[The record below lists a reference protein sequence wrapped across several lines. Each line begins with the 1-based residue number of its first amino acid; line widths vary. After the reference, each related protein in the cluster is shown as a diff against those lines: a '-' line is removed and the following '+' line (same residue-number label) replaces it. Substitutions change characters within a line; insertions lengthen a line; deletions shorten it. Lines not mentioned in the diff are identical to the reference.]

1 MANSD
6 VEIKL
11 GLDSSD
17 AESDA
22 KSAGKKVGD
31 KAGSGVEEGLDKG
44 SKEGSEKVKKNVEGI
59 GDGLKAA
66 LGALSFAAVTAS
78 MQELV
83 ETTNEFKEDMGK
95 LETAARVNNVA
106 TENANSAYRDMVG
119 ILGET
124 DQSVEAV
131 NHLFELCGDNTQQL
145 SEWTD
150 IAAGVYATF
159 GDSLPLE
166 GLTEAANETAKVA
179 QVTGPFADALNWAA
193 DSAEE
198 LAATL
203 PEGSAAQQAFN
214 DAIADGATKEDAY
227 TAALQA
233 TSDESERAQMV
244 TDTLTALYK
253 EAGDTYQDINEDVIE
268 YRKSQ
273 SDLKDKMSELGE
285 VVMPLVTDFTELGVQ
300 IADKLKPVLQWIVD
314 NGETIVTVFT
324 GIATA
329 LTTMKVATLV
339 ATGLQAISAAG
350 GVTNAVMAALNA
362 TLLANPLV
370 LIASLI
376 AGVVA
381 ALIWWFTQT
390 EQGRQTW
397 ETFSTTITTLANDIW
412 TALVNAAQ
420 WIQTKWNELST
431 FMQGI
436 PGLISWQFQN
446 MANFVAEVF
455 ASLKEAAQEKINEV
469 VEEIKKLPQR
479 AVEALGDL
487 GSTLFASGQ
496 SLINGFLNGI
506 TSVGSTIGSKLGGVL
521 SDIRSYFPFSPAK
534 RGPFSGRGY
543 TTYSGKALMR
553 DFGKGIAD
561 GVRLAEDEASRALAG
576 VQASLSMPLS
586 TSFAM
591 AGSTNNSRTYSVTI
605 GDVSMGGDAKT
616 AAAVERFFN
625 DLGIIQRTGA
635 Y

>member
-106 TENANSAYRDMVG
+106 VEDANGAYRDMVG

-124 DQSVEAV
+124 DQSVEAL
-131 NHLFELCGDNTQQL
+131 NHIFSLCGDNTQQL
-145 SEWTD
+145 AEWTD
-150 IAAGVYATF
+150 IAAGVYGTF
-159 GDSLPLE
+159 GDSLPIESLAE
-166 GLTEAANETAKVA
+166 DASETAKVS
-179 QVTGPFADALNWAA
+179 QVTGTFADVINKGTQN
-193 DSAEE
+193 AEE
-198 LAATL
+198 LGATL
-203 PEGSAAQQAFN
+203 EGHAAAQQAFN

-253 EAGDTYQDINEDVIE
+253 EAGDTYQDVNEDVIE
-268 YRKSQ
+268 YRQSQ

-285 VVMPLVTDFTELGVQ
+285 VLMPVVTDLTNMGTAL
-300 IADKLKPVLQWIVD
+300 ADDVKPALQWLVD
-314 NGETIVTVFT
+314 NGDIVSSVLIGIGTAVAGIMVMNAIPGIIAAIT
-324 GIATA
+324 GAW
-329 LTTMKVATLV
+329 
-339 ATGLQAISAAG
+339 
-350 GVTNAVMAALNA
+350 AALNA
-362 TLLANPLV
+362 VFA
-370 LIASLI
+370 ASPIGIVIMLI
-376 AGVVA
+376 AGLVA
-381 ALIWWFTQT
+381 GLIYFFTQT
-390 EQGRQTW
+390 ETGQT
-397 ETFSTTITTLANDIW
+397 IW
-412 TALVNAAQ
+412 SDFTDFLSFAAGVISNALSGAAAFINGAWQ
-420 WIQTKWNELST
+420 SLTT
-431 FMQGI
+431 FMSGI
-436 PGLISWQFQN
+436 PGSITGFFQSLPGTLTGIFN
-446 MANFVAEVF
+446 NAVKGAQDAFNGLVEFVMGIPGRIVGA
-455 ASLKEAAQEKINEV
+455 IGN
-469 VEEIKKLPQR
+469 
-479 AVEALGDL
+479 L

-506 TSVGSTIGSKLGGVL
+506 TSAASTIGSKLGGVL
-521 SDIRSYFPFSPAK
+521 SDIRSFFPFSPAK

-576 VQASLSMPLS
+576 VQASLSMPVTATLPVMS
-586 TSFAM
+586 GGQTVQYITNDNRQDIAFNQPVQSPDAIARTM
-591 AGSTNNSRTYSVTI
+591 RMQQRYGLAGAR
-605 GDVSMGGDAKT
+605 
-616 AAAVERFFN
+616 
-625 DLGIIQRTGA
+625 
-635 Y
+635 